1 MRCPV
6 QAFPAIQARKSSHC
20 WEQTGQDTGIAPA
33 FLPASCPLPLRHWA
47 GGESW
52 GGGARSRDI
61 RWPEPVGC
69 SGRGPGPGT
78 HHGPFLPLC
87 NIPGFLRPKVA
98 ISAYHRGHHLPRLQ
112 PPPRHCLPTCICAPV
127 TCSHPSSQS
136 SPVKMNQITPFLSSN
151 PLEWPLVSLRVRA
164 EVLIIASAHWLLT
177 TSPATLQQH
186 SPHSCYPSQAE
197 LLTAF
202 CPDLRAFALPV
213 PSARIL
219 SLQISTELL
228 PFPPSGL
235 Y

>member
-1 MRCPV
+1 M
-6 QAFPAIQARKSSHC
+6 
-20 WEQTGQDTGIAPA
+20 
-33 FLPASCPLPLRHWA
+33 
-47 GGESW
+47 
-52 GGGARSRDI
+52 
-61 RWPEPVGC
+61 GC

-78 HHGPFLPLC
+78 LHGPSLPLC
-87 NIPGFLRPKVA
+87 NTPGFLRPKVTM
-98 ISAYHRGHHLPRLQ
+98 SAYHPWPSPAQTMATTSPRL
-112 PPPRHCLPTCICAPV
+112 PACVCAPV

-136 SPVKMNQITPFLSSN
+136 GPVKMSQITPFLRSN

-177 TSPATLQQH
+177 TSPASLQQH
-186 SPHSCYPSQAE
+186 SPHSCYPNQAG
-197 LLTAF
+197 LLAAF